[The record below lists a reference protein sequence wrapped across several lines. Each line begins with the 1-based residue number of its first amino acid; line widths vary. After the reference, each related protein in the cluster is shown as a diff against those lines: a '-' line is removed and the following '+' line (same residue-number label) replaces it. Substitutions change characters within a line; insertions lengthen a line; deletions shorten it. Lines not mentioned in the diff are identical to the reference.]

1 MTCPTSGQEERQDS
15 KTAVWKA
22 RRLTIHSECPGG
34 HAWHM
39 PLVLKP
45 GTEPAARDCE
55 GAA

>member
-1 MTCPTSGQEERQDS
+1 MTCPECGQEERQDR
-15 KTAVWKA
+15 KIVLKA
-22 RRLTIHSECPGG
+22 ARPLNLHRECTSGHSS
-34 HAWHM
+34 HM